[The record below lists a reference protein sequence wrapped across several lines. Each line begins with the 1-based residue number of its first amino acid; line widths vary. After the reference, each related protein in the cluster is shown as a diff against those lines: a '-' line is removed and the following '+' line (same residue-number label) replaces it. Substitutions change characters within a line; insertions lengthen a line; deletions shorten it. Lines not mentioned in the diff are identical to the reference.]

1 MSENVAMSQNGS
13 SSEQVSPNDSV
24 ASNENIALNEG
35 IFLSE
40 NIGENVALKR
50 SAEQSEL
57 SETAG
62 EDSSVK
68 KLKNASSSTEEPA
81 KKVLYENAN
90 LSLSLIKLK
99 QIIDIRTTEKSAVL
113 EGEYEDQRVL
123 LFVEKLP
130 FDEQTLRKLFEEPF
144 ELTKILQNDIYGS
157 YSLEP
162 PIRNRLKTTIICP
175 ATDKHFEKYTKSQY
189 QMIEETAERYR
200 QITLP
205 YLEESKFSID
215 WVYNILE
222 HKQEAERI
230 VYEDADDK
238 AGFILL
244 PDLKWDGR
252 TMKKLYLMAIV
263 RRRDIRSIRDLTGEH
278 LPLLENIK
286 QNGYRVIKEKY
297 GIDPD
302 YLQVYFHYQPSY
314 YHLHIHFNTI
324 HYDHPRLFVGSS
336 HLLDTVISN
345 LQIDTDYYKKATL
358 TFRSKCSFGITD
370 YYRKKLAEQVED
382 ARDANDEGNG
392 EALE

>member
-1 MSENVAMSQNGS
+1 MSQNGS
-13 SSEQVSPNDSV
+13 NDKSASSEQLAGDISSGNNL
-24 ASNENIALNEG
+24 AET
-35 IFLSE
+35 
-40 NIGENVALKR
+40 VALKR
-50 SAEQSEL
+50 SAEQSDLATDESAKKL
-57 SETAG
+57 KTAD
-62 EDSSVK
+62 EPVNEQVNDEQVSNEHANEEPVK
-68 KLKNASSSTEEPA
+68 KL
-81 KKVLYENAN
+81 YENEN

-99 QIIDIRTTEKSAVL
+99 QIIDIRPTEKSAVL
-113 EGEYEDQRVL
+113 EGEYEQQRVL

-130 FDEQTLRKLFEEPF
+130 FDEETLRRLFEEPF

-157 YSLEP
+157 YTLEP

-189 QMIEETAERYR
+189 MMIEETAERYR
-200 QITLP
+200 QITVP
-205 YLEESKFSID
+205 YLEQSRFSID

-230 VYEDADDK
+230 VYEDADDTN
-238 AGFILL
+238 GFILL

-263 RRRDIRSIRDLTGEH
+263 RRRDLRSIRDLTGEH

-297 GIDPD
+297 DIDPE

-345 LQIDTDYYKKATL
+345 LQIDSDFYKKATL
-358 TFRSKCSFGITD
+358 TFRSKVSFGITD
-370 YYRKKLAEQVED
+370 YYKEKLAEQRAEGNGK
-382 ARDANDEGNG
+382 NDEGNG
-392 EALE
+392 ESIE